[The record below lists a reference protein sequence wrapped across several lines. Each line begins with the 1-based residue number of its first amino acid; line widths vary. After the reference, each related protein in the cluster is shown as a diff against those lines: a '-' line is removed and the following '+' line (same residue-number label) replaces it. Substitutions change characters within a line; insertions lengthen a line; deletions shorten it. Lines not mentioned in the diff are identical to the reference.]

1 MAPRFEKAP
10 ISQADRIGS
19 VDIASDGASTASQES
34 VRGEAQ
40 AWLARERDCVTP
52 ETYSAIEARVAE
64 MLASQ
69 EAERLDL
76 ESEFDLIRREILSRT
91 QDGVG
96 ALAREESIAQLGLAA
111 LPDRYAPVETYYGLD
126 TATVA
131 AIRQIEHDTGLAVMP
146 ALARYQSM
154 IERTL
159 TREADSSL
167 PETRVIELRASMRR
181 IVAARA
187 AEIPDIVADRAREDA
202 DGRRHIE
209 REDRW
214 IINGDITS
222 AFADIEQRL
231 LPEARWY
238 LQMHEA
244 GYTEAL
250 HGAKEY
256 TDAEALSERYGTGR
270 SALTERMDARL
281 AEAEHTLFDGDSLWS
296 SVRRAGVSTMNRL
309 DKNAKYH
316 NDTIESLA
324 LPGQASPWKEAK
336 RDRTEFLSEGDR
348 TIEEDATIACVV
360 ACVCQM
366 TPYAGAALSVVT
378 DAEDVFAGYDATT
391 RWLQRCGIVD
401 PSYRPDKGFM
411 DKVFALVGLVGAVAG
426 AQALGKIP
434 KIARGLE
441 KLGQMGHRI
450 TPGRV
455 EAMFRRI
462 SAAAEM
468 TREATAAEKRGAGV
482 AGDMEEGAEAVAR
495 TSEDTGRASE
505 RGVETETMSTRR
517 SQLPERLPIA
527 ERNSHLPDAER
538 LEEASKLLG
547 RTISIEQCQA
557 ILAVHH
563 AVSK

>member
-1 MAPRFEKAP
+1 
-10 ISQADRIGS
+10 
-19 VDIASDGASTASQES
+19 
-34 VRGEAQ
+34 
-40 AWLARERDCVTP
+40 
-52 ETYSAIEARVAE
+52 
-64 MLASQ
+64 
-69 EAERLDL
+69 
-76 ESEFDLIRREILSRT
+76 
-91 QDGVG
+91 
-96 ALAREESIAQLGLAA
+96 
-111 LPDRYAPVETYYGLD
+111 
-126 TATVA
+126 
-131 AIRQIEHDTGLAVMP
+131 
-146 ALARYQSM
+146 
-154 IERTL
+154 
-159 TREADSSL
+159 
-167 PETRVIELRASMRR
+167 
-181 IVAARA
+181 
-187 AEIPDIVADRAREDA
+187 
-202 DGRRHIE
+202 
-209 REDRW
+209 
-214 IINGDITS
+214 
-222 AFADIEQRL
+222 
-231 LPEARWY
+231 
-238 LQMHEA
+238 
-244 GYTEAL
+244 
-250 HGAKEY
+250 
-256 TDAEALSERYGTGR
+256 
-270 SALTERMDARL
+270 MDARL

-296 SVRRAGVSTMNRL
+296 SVRRAGVSTINRL

-401 PSYRPDKGFM
+401 PSYRPDKGFL
-411 DKVFALVGLVGAVAG
+411 DKVFALVGLVGAAAG

-462 SAAAEM
+462 SAAAGM
-468 TREATAAEKRGAGV
+468 AREATAAEKRA
-482 AGDMEEGAEAVAR
+482 AEMADDIEEGTEAVAR
-495 TSEDTGRASE
+495 TSEDAGRASE
-505 RGVETETMSTRR
+505 RGIETGSMDTKRE
-517 SQLPERLPIA
+517 PIEKRLLA
-527 ERNSHLPDAER
+527 VVTNAALSDAAR
-538 LEEASKLLG
+538 LEEASRLLG